1 MFDINLLK
9 NEKIVLVDN
18 DSLLKSNNDIINVT
32 TIITNYRLLIL
43 DYPKGLNAL
52 KFGRMINYPQEKE
65 VIFETELKN
74 IVNINKVKEFYT
86 EEEAKQFTRKDFD
99 KNPALWKAIQ
109 DFGWD
114 NFEHKILYTDLS
126 A

>member
-1 MFDINLLK
+1 MFDINLLE

-52 KFGRMINYPQEKE
+52 KFGRMINYPQKKE

-74 IVNINKVKEFYT
+74 IVNINKVKEFYKYT
-86 EEEAKQFTRKDFD
+86 LSDSNYFLLKSKAVQNYL
-99 KNPALWKAIQ
+99 KNP
-109 DFGWD
+109 
-114 NFEHKILYTDLS
+114 
-126 A
+126 

>member
-1 MFDINLLK
+1 MFDINLLE

-52 KFGRMINYPQEKE
+52 KFGRMINYPQKKE

-74 IVNINKVKEFYT
+74 IVNINKVKEFYKYT
-86 EEEAKQFTRKDFD
+86 LSDSNYFLLKSKAVQNYL
-99 KNPALWKAIQ
+99 KN
-109 DFGWD
+109 
-114 NFEHKILYTDLS
+114 S
-126 A
+126 